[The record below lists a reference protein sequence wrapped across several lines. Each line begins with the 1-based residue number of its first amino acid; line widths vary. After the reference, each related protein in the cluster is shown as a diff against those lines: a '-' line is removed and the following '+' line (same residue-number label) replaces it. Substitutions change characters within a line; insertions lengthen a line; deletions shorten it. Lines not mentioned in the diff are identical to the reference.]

1 MRKAAFSFIVLA
13 LGAITTPAAAKPPV
27 IVELFTAQGC
37 SSCVEASAHV
47 ADLAEQKDVL
57 PLTFSVDYW
66 DYLGWT
72 DTFARPEFTDR
83 QKAYAKRLGPRE
95 VYTPQVIVDGR
106 HQAAGGQTAK
116 VDALVKQALHTPKD
130 PPDMLYM
137 ENGKIAV
144 GSSSH
149 PPRGGGEV
157 WLVRYDP
164 RKVEVE
170 VKKGDN
176 KGETLAER
184 NVVRQLVR
192 LGRWRGRPTAFR
204 LPAAEDEG
212 LETLV
217 IVQQTDGG
225 RIVAALKQPAK

>member
-72 DTFARPEFTDR
+72 DSFARPEFTDR

-106 HQAAGGQTAK
+106 HQVAGGQTAK
-116 VDALVKQALHTPKD
+116 VDALVKQALRTPKD

-204 LPAAEDEG
+204 LPAAEEEG

-225 RIVAALKQPAK
+225 RIVAALKQPSR

>member
-13 LGAITTPAAAKPPV
+13 LGALSTPAAARPPV

-37 SSCVEASAHV
+37 SACVKANAHV
-47 ADLAEQKDVL
+47 AALAEQKGVL

-72 DTFARPEFTDR
+72 DSYARPEFTDR
-83 QKAYAKRLGPRE
+83 QKAYARRLGLRE

-106 HQAAGGQTAK
+106 HQVGGNQPGK
-116 VDALVKQALHTPKD
+116 VDSLVKQALRTPVD

-144 GSSSH
+144 GSSRH

-164 RKVEVE
+164 RRTVVE

-176 KGETLAER
+176 KGETVEER

-192 LGRWRGRPTAFR
+192 LGRWRGRATAFR
-204 LPAAEDEG
+204 LPPADEDG
-212 LETLV
+212 LETVVL
-217 IVQQTDGG
+217 VQQRDGG
-225 RIVAALKQPAK
+225 RIVSALKRPSR

>member
-13 LGAITTPAAAKPPV
+13 LGALSTPAAARPPV

-37 SSCVEASAHV
+37 SACIKANAHV
-47 ADLAEQKDVL
+47 AALAEQKGVL

-72 DTFARPEFTDR
+72 DSYARPEFTDR
-83 QKAYAKRLGPRE
+83 QKAYARRLGLRE

-106 HQAAGGQTAK
+106 HQVGGNQPGK
-116 VDALVKQALHTPKD
+116 VDSLVKQALRTPVD

-144 GSSSH
+144 GSSRH

-164 RKVEVE
+164 RRTVVE

-176 KGETLAER
+176 KGETVEER

-192 LGRWRGRPTAFR
+192 LGRWRGRATAFR
-204 LPAAEDEG
+204 LPPADEDG
-212 LETLV
+212 LETVVL
-217 IVQQTDGG
+217 VQQRDGG
-225 RIVAALKQPAK
+225 RIVSALKRPSR

>member
-13 LGAITTPAAAKPPV
+13 LGALSTPAAAKPPV
-27 IVELFTAQGC
+27 VVELFTAQGC
-37 SSCVEASAHV
+37 SACIKANAHV
-47 ADLAEQKDVL
+47 GALADQKGVL

-72 DTFARPEFTDR
+72 DSYARPEFTDR
-83 QKAYAKRLGPRE
+83 QKAYAKRLGLRE
-95 VYTPQVIVDGR
+95 VYTPQVVVDGR
-106 HQAAGGQTAK
+106 HQVGGNQPGK
-116 VDALVKQALHTPKD
+116 VDALVKQALRTPVD
-130 PPDMLYM
+130 PPDMLFM

-144 GSSSH
+144 GSSGH
-149 PPRGGGEV
+149 PPRGGAEV

-176 KGETLAER
+176 KGETVEER

-192 LGRWRGRPTAFR
+192 LGRWRGRATAFR
-204 LPAAEDEG
+204 LPPADEDG
-212 LETLV
+212 LETVVL
-217 IVQQTDGG
+217 VQQKDGG
-225 RIVAALKQPAK
+225 RLVAALKQPSR

>member
-13 LGAITTPAAAKPPV
+13 LAALSSPAAARPPV

-37 SSCVEASAHV
+37 SSCIKAN
-47 ADLAEQKDVL
+47 ADVGELAEREGVL

-83 QKAYAKRLGPRE
+83 QKAYAKRLGPRA
-95 VYTPQVIVDGR
+95 VYTPQVVVDGR
-106 HQAAGGQTAK
+106 SQVSGGKPEQVEALVRQAARA
-116 VDALVKQALHTPKD
+116 PRN

-144 GSSSH
+144 GSG
-149 PPRGGGEV
+149 PRPRGGAEV

-164 RKVEVE
+164 RQIETE

-176 KGETLAER
+176 RGETVESR

-204 LPAAEDEG
+204 LPASDEDG

-217 IVQQTDGG
+217 IVQGTGGG
-225 RIVAALKQPAK
+225 RIIAALKR

>member
-1 MRKAAFSFIVLA
+1 
-13 LGAITTPAAAKPPV
+13 
-27 IVELFTAQGC
+27 
-37 SSCVEASAHV
+37 
-47 ADLAEQKDVL
+47 
-57 PLTFSVDYW
+57 
-66 DYLGWT
+66 
-72 DTFARPEFTDR
+72 
-83 QKAYAKRLGPRE
+83 
-95 VYTPQVIVDGR
+95 
-106 HQAAGGQTAK
+106 
-116 VDALVKQALHTPKD
+116 
-130 PPDMLYM
+130 MLYM

-204 LPAAEDEG
+204 LPAAEEEG

>member
-13 LGAITTPAAAKPPV
+13 LAAFASPAAAKPPV

-37 SSCVEASAHV
+37 SSCIQASAHA
-47 ADLAEQKDVL
+47 ADMADKDGVL

-72 DTFARPEFTDR
+72 DTFARPEFTER
-83 QKAYAKRLGPRE
+83 QKAYAKRLGLRE
-95 VYTPQVIVDGR
+95 VYTPQVVVDGR
-106 HQAAGGQTAK
+106 HQVAGGQASK
-116 VDALVKQALHTPKD
+116 VDALVKQAARASKD
-130 PPDMLYM
+130 PPDMLFM

-144 GSSSH
+144 GSSRYRL
-149 PPRGGGEV
+149 PGGGEV

-164 RKVEVE
+164 RRSEVE

-176 KGETLAER
+176 KGETVEER

-192 LGRWRGRPTAFR
+192 LGSWRGRPTAFR
-204 LPAAEDEG
+204 LPPADEDG
-212 LETLV
+212 LETVVL
-217 IVQQTDGG
+217 VQQAGGG
-225 RIVAALKQPAK
+225 RIVGALKQPSR

>member
-13 LGAITTPAAAKPPV
+13 LGALSTPAAARPAV

-37 SSCVEASAHV
+37 SACIKSNAQMAK
-47 ADLAEQKDVL
+47 LAEQKGVL

-72 DTFARPEFTDR
+72 DTYARPEFTDR
-83 QKAYAKRLGPRE
+83 QKAYAKRLGLRE
-95 VYTPQVIVDGR
+95 VYTPQIIVEGR
-106 HQAAGGQTAK
+106 HQAGANQTAK
-116 VDALVKQALHTPKD
+116 VDALVKQALRTPVD

-144 GSSSH
+144 GSSRH

-170 VKKGDN
+170 VTKGDN
-176 KGETLAER
+176 RGETFEEH

-192 LGRWRGRPTAFR
+192 LGRWRGRATAFR
-204 LPAAEDEG
+204 LPKAEEDG
-212 LETLV
+212 LETVVL
-217 IVQQTDGG
+217 VQQRDGG
-225 RIVAALKQPAK
+225 RIIAALKQPSR